1 MISSDTGLVSDF
13 FYRFSCYRAA
23 PYSVP
28 NAMLKILFTP
38 LLLLGL
44 AVSAADLA
52 PVSLP
57 PVPSSGGKPLIEAL
71 HQRQTIREIKTDPL
85 PDAVLGNLLWAAFG
99 INRPQNDH
107 RTAPS
112 AMNSQEIEIY
122 VARRDGLYLYD
133 PKPHQLK
140 PVADVDLRGKTSGQA
155 FGTNAP
161 VTLILVADLSRLEK
175 ARRDTR
181 LIYANFD
188 AGCISENIY
197 LFCASEGLATVVHD
211 LDRSPLQRAM
221 KLGPNQHIIIAQAV
235 GWPQK

>member
-1 MISSDTGLVSDF
+1 
-13 FYRFSCYRAA
+13 
-23 PYSVP
+23 
-28 NAMLKILFTP
+28 MLKTASIP
-38 LLLLGL
+38 LLLFALLAGAAEPGL
-44 AVSAADLA
+44 I
-52 PVSLP
+52 SLP
-57 PVPSSGGKPLIEAL
+57 PVPASGGKPLMETL

-99 INRPQNDH
+99 INRPQNGH

-112 AMNSQEIEIY
+112 AMNSQEIDIY

-140 PVADVDLRGKTSGQA
+140 PIAAADLRGKTSGQA

-161 VTLILVADLSRLEK
+161 VTLIFVADLSRLEK
-175 ARRDTR
+175 ARPDTR

-188 AGCISENIY
+188 AGCISQNVY

-211 LDRSPLQRAM
+211 LDRGPLQSAM
-221 KLGPNQHIIIAQAV
+221 KLGPDQHIIIAQAV
-235 GWPQK
+235 GWPKN